1 MVRLWRSFAKCIQF
15 ITFFFA
21 SQEGLNSFFFLFTEP
36 CHGIMKWFGLEGAL
50 KITLFQPP
58 YAGGRVTNY
67 FFPVNCYLPLSE
79 FCYQFISILCTVFQL
94 KVSTQIELS
103 PWEHPTPKASSSYWQ
118 QWLPH
123 DYIQWDIKEDFNYW
137 RA

>member
-50 KITLFQPP
+50 KVTLFQPP
-58 YAGGRVTNY
+58 YGGGRVTNY
-67 FFPVNCYLPLSE
+67 FFSCELLVASLWILLPIYIHLVHRLSAKG
-79 FCYQFISILCTVFQL
+79 QHTNWAVTMRASHAQSQQQL
-94 KVSTQIELS
+94 LTAMVTS
-103 PWEHPTPKASSSYWQ
+103 
-118 QWLPH
+118 WLH
-123 DYIQWDIKEDFNYW
+123 TM
-137 RA
+137 RH